1 MIPYCLLIS
10 LYLKDKSQR
19 SRKESHKH
27 NIICQEGDT
36 AKTTVLSLIGNN
48 YKLHKQII
56 ITVTRLV
63 RNNSK
68 KNHFYHVATKR
79 KGL

>member
-1 MIPYCLLIS
+1 MFLYCLLIS

-19 SRKESHKH
+19 SRKESHEH

-48 YKLHKQII
+48 YKSYKQII
-56 ITVTRLV
+56 ITSC
-63 RNNSK
+63 NEISQK
-68 KNHFYHVATKR
+68 Q
-79 KGL
+79 